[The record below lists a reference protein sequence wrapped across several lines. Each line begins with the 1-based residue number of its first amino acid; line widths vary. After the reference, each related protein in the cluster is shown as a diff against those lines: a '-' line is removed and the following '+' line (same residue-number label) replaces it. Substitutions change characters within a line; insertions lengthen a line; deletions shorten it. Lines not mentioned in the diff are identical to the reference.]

1 MCLDAFETVSL
12 VNLRALL
19 DDVTD
24 LFLVSDAQCIISQ
37 FLQWQKMRFIVFK
50 FVQLWSS
57 QYCCVVPVYLQ
68 WQKRSKHSSW
78 QWQTGRW
85 KSVGSVCLAHLPPC
99 VQPSFGYMTTNDF
112 WPVVFRGKYT
122 LSFSWLVARLV
133 SHTHTHTIDV
143 IVDVRMTSRDVIVG
157 IRKTSLPVY
166 GHTECDT
173 RLGVCIS

>member
-37 FLQWQKMRFIVFK
+37 FLQRQKMRFIVFK
-50 FVQLWSS
+50 FVQL
-57 QYCCVVPVYLQ
+57 YCIVPVYLQ

-85 KSVGSVCLAHLPPC
+85 KLVGSVCLAHLPPC
-99 VQPSFGYMTTNDF
+99 VQPSFGYMTPNDF
-112 WPVVFRGKYT
+112 WSVVFRGKYT
-122 LSFSWLVARLV
+122 LSFSWLVATGSRWTRL
-133 SHTHTHTIDV
+133 
-143 IVDVRMTSRDVIVG
+143 TSRLYSEWNKPSEQNKATGCFV
-157 IRKTSLPVY
+157 LPASKEKNW
-166 GHTECDT
+166 HE
-173 RLGVCIS
+173 LS